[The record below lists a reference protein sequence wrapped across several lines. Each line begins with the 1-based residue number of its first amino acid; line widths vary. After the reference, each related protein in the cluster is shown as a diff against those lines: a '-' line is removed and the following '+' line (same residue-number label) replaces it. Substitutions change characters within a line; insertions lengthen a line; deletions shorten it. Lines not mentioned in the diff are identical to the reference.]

1 MRAVKPAVC
10 LVQVLG
16 WHKEKKGVMGKT
28 SQRRA
33 TGAESWLNW
42 YWVDLGWGVG
52 WAKQVN

>member
-1 MRAVKPAVC
+1 MKPAVC

-28 SQRRA
+28 SQRRP